1 MYNIEH
7 NTIVSGMEQDY
18 CAEQGMLV
26 GHILTGKHLILWLN
40 ERKKNEQAWYIFLK
54 KSFWTHIVHG
64 TSG

>member
-26 GHILTGKHLILWLN
+26 GHILTGKHLIL
-40 ERKKNEQAWYIFLK
+40 
-54 KSFWTHIVHG
+54 
-64 TSG
+64 